1 MWGPS
6 PVGWTPEKTR
16 AIPRYYRG
24 SRAGPGVFAGVWPP
38 PQYAAP
44 MHLGMIDLLIHGQFS
59 DFILIVIAIVLA
71 IALHEFGHAAA
82 DELQGDP
89 TARLAGRLTLNPL
102 RHLDPFGTVMIV
114 LVGFGWGNP
123 VPMTPSK
130 LRNRRVGAA
139 LVGAAGPLVNVILA
153 FISGALL
160 GRMDPTTYGSLAY
173 RFVSEFLYLN
183 VLLAILNL
191 LPIPPLDGSRIL
203 SAILPP
209 SKQHIIFF
217 LSQYGFV
224 ILLIAAFLV
233 LSPILSPISTSTSR
247 LVPRL
252 VG

>member
-1 MWGPS
+1 ML
-6 PVGWTPEKTR
+6 
-16 AIPRYYRG
+16 
-24 SRAGPGVFAGVWPP
+24 
-38 PQYAAP
+38 AP

-59 DFILIVIAIVLA
+59 DFILIVLAIVLA

-114 LVGFGWGNP
+114 LVGFGWGKP

-139 LVGAAGPLVNVILA
+139 VVGAAGPLVNVILA

-160 GRMDPTTYGSLAY
+160 GRMDPTTYGSLGY

-203 SAILPP
+203 SAVLPP

-217 LSQYGFV
+217 LDQYGFV

-233 LSPILSPISTSTSR
+233 LPSILGPISTSASR
-247 LVPRL
+247 LVLRL
-252 VG
+252 VS

>member
-1 MWGPS
+1 ML
-6 PVGWTPEKTR
+6 
-16 AIPRYYRG
+16 
-24 SRAGPGVFAGVWPP
+24 
-38 PQYAAP
+38 AP
-44 MHLGMIDLLIHGQFS
+44 MHLGMIDLLVHGQFS

-89 TARLAGRLTLNPL
+89 TARLAGRLTLNPV
-102 RHLDPFGTVMIV
+102 RHLDPFGTLMIV
-114 LVGFGWGNP
+114 LVGFGWGKP

-139 LVGAAGPLVNVILA
+139 VVGAAGPLVNVILA

-160 GRMDPTTYGSLAY
+160 VRMNPIADAGGLAY
-173 RFVSEFLYLN
+173 RFLSYFLYLN

-191 LPIPPLDGSRIL
+191 IPIPPLDGSRIL

-217 LSQYGFV
+217 LDQYGFV
-224 ILLIAAFLV
+224 ILLLAALLV
-233 LSPILSPISTSTSR
+233 LPRILGPISTSASR
-247 LVPRL
+247 LVLRL